1 MLLLPQIGVLLARK
15 KGVIMVLR
23 STICH
28 IDCNLEYINSG
39 NYFLFSPRMLVVGQ
53 FRPNCNE
60 HRISSI
66 MEMSNTTGG
75 GVEKAK
81 RMAYTGTKYLFTVS

>member
-1 MLLLPQIGVLLARK
+1 
-15 KGVIMVLR
+15 MVLR

-81 RMAYTGTKYLFTVS
+81 RMAYTGTKYLFTVSWRDITILSK